1 MGVLIGE
8 DSRTLATWPD
18 RFAMPSRGSQLTI
31 AGLRGTALVRR
42 HHGVIGGLIPRAA
55 GPGHRRGVTRYVD
68 TVVFGPWSCV
78 GSRWGG
84 EYDFYVSGH
93 ISRKLWR
100 CDVAVTR
107 GAAGAA
113 RRGPTRSRAHPARL
127 QPLTGEVQLSFAE
140 CRPPARRCLDEPGD
154 RSMKCQK
161 ARQGRLVTLVVMGV
175 LLSGC
180 AMQGHPEAADT
191 TPPATGTTG
200 AAVPLVPEMLIGSWT
215 LVDVADTGVG
225 KILRLADS
233 ELHLIGSHCGTLGG
247 SWRANDEGV
256 FLADVWSASTVVV
269 GSTPGCEKA
278 SQGTP
283 GWLRSVTAYQ
293 FDGAGLPVLLDGR
306 GQAVARLIPGATPT
320 PSPTR
325 STPCWSRRWSPTK
338 RDEPWHQPSHYRR
351 RSFPPISASR

>member
-1 MGVLIGE
+1 
-8 DSRTLATWPD
+8 
-18 RFAMPSRGSQLTI
+18 
-31 AGLRGTALVRR
+31 
-42 HHGVIGGLIPRAA
+42 
-55 GPGHRRGVTRYVD
+55 
-68 TVVFGPWSCV
+68 
-78 GSRWGG
+78 
-84 EYDFYVSGH
+84 
-93 ISRKLWR
+93 
-100 CDVAVTR
+100 
-107 GAAGAA
+107 
-113 RRGPTRSRAHPARL
+113 
-127 QPLTGEVQLSFAE
+127 
-140 CRPPARRCLDEPGD
+140 
-154 RSMKCQK
+154 
-161 ARQGRLVTLVVMGV
+161 MGV

-320 PSPTR
+320 PEPDKVDSVLEPPVVTDEARRALAPAVALPATLVPADQRQPIGRWAPESGHKAAHLEFTADGEWHGSDGCNDQSGRWITASGGALLATARAATLAFCADSVPIEQWVTTARRAGFDGKDLVLLNAHGDETGRLSPTN
-325 STPCWSRRWSPTK
+325 
-338 RDEPWHQPSHYRR
+338 
-351 RSFPPISASR
+351 